1 MRQNKKS
8 LYCVKT
14 LIELIIPRVEL
25 YNLLNAVEPTPH
37 LQTFSVNK
45 IVPVMPALRFSLLI
59 CTLCEAA
66 VVLIISST

>member
-14 LIELIIPRVEL
+14 LIELIIPIVEL

-37 LQTFSVNK
+37 LQTSSVSK
-45 IVPVMPALRFSLLI
+45 IVPVMPVLGFSLLI
-59 CTLCEAA
+59 LHP
-66 VVLIISST
+66 L